1 MTETKDSAPAVPPA
15 DAPRDADGAS
25 ANAGHAATAASTP
38 APSSEAAPSNE
49 AAPSAEA
56 VSAPRAE
63 ASPAVSP
70 ATVAAVAAPAAT
82 PVSDALTAA
91 RAAAEWRV
99 IGETVPGASHLR
111 AGIPNQ
117 DAILH
122 VRQSS
127 ARLPV
132 IVSISD
138 GHGSHKCFRSDRGSR
153 FAVRIGAD
161 LLDELINGRHA
172 ALPPTEIESKVRE
185 SLPAEFIRRWRKTV
199 EADLKREPFRE
210 EEFTRMI
217 EKDGEKARRLVEA
230 NPHLAYGA
238 TSLSFLLTPTYA
250 LYLQLGDGEMV
261 TVSERGEVAPTLP
274 EDARLLANETTSLC
288 LDKAAA
294 DFRFAVHPHGADD
307 LPALILLTTDGY
319 YNSFS
324 TKAGFYQ
331 VGSDL
336 LQMLRE
342 PDGFGTVN
350 RSVKGWL
357 EEATAAGSG
366 DDCTLAII
374 CRMDALT
381 ASPSSTNTT
390 SSNATNGAAPDA
402 SSIASSQASPAATTQ
417 NASSPTPS
425 ASGDAPRHSGP
436 SDKPGL
442 PDAPVAPAAPD
453 ASAAS
458 TSAASHE
465 QSATPKTA

>member
-1 MTETKDSAPAVPPA
+1 MTDTTETATAGQSAE
-15 DAPRDADGAS
+15 APRETNEAEAS
-25 ANAGHAATAASTP
+25 EAQAAATEAGT
-38 APSSEAAPSNE
+38 AAPSNDAAQPALDTT
-49 AAPSAEA
+49 AAPSVDAK
-56 VSAPRAE
+56 PQ
-63 ASPAVSP
+63 
-70 ATVAAVAAPAAT
+70 AAPVSEAL
-82 PVSDALTAA
+82 VSDALVAA

-111 AGIPNQ
+111 NGIPNQ

-138 GHGSHKCFRSDRGSR
+138 GHGSNKCFRSDRGSR
-153 FAVRIGAD
+153 FAVRTGAD

-172 ALPPTEIESKVRE
+172 ALPPTEIEGRVRA
-185 SLPAEFIRRWRKTV
+185 SLPAEFVRRWRAAV

-217 EKDGEKARRLVEA
+217 ERDGERARRLVEA
-230 NPHLAYGA
+230 NPYLAYGA
-238 TSLSFLLTPTYA
+238 TSLSFLLMPTYA
-250 LYLQLGDGEMV
+250 LYLQLGDGEMI
-261 TVSERGEVAPTLP
+261 TVSEQGEIARPLP

-288 LDKAAA
+288 LEKAAD
-294 DFRFAVHPHGADD
+294 DFRFAVHPHTAGD

-324 TKAGFYQ
+324 TIAGFHQ

-336 LQMLRE
+336 LQMLRDE
-342 PDGFGTVN
+342 DGFDTVN

-374 CRMDALT
+374 CRMDALK
-381 ASPSSTNTT
+381 ASPSSVNTT
-390 SSNATNGAAPDA
+390 STADTA
-402 SSIASSQASPAATTQ
+402 SGASPAAPTQ
-417 NASSPTPS
+417 SAPTQTPS
-425 ASGDAPRHSGP
+425 LPSDAPHDSVA
-436 SDKPGL
+436 
-442 PDAPVAPAAPD
+442 PDAPAAP
-453 ASAAS
+453 AVS
-458 TSAASHE
+458 TSASHE
-465 QSATPKTA
+465 QSATPKTD

>member
-1 MTETKDSAPAVPPA
+1 MADLTETAPADDARPA
-15 DAPRDADGAS
+15 DAPPDADQGET
-25 ANAGHAATAASTP
+25 ANAANESRAATTEAITEASNASPPNASP
-38 APSSEAAPSNE
+38 AQ
-49 AAPSAEA
+49 SAE
-56 VSAPRAE
+56 VAPALRAE
-63 ASPAVSP
+63 ASSAPRVDLPAQP
-70 ATVAAVAAPAAT
+70 APAD
-82 PVSDALTAA
+82 DALIAQ

-111 AGIPNQ
+111 AGVPNQ

-138 GHGSHKCFRSDRGSR
+138 GHGSNKCFRSDRGSR
-153 FAVRIGAD
+153 FAVRVGVR

-172 ALPPTEIESKVRE
+172 ALPPVEIENRVRE
-185 SLPAEFIRRWRKTV
+185 TLPAEFIKRWRAAV

-210 EEFTRMI
+210 EEFARMI
-217 EKDGEKARRLVEA
+217 ERDGAHARRLVEA
-230 NPHLAYGA
+230 NPYLAYGA

-250 LYLQLGDGEMV
+250 LYLQLGDGEMI
-261 TVSERGEVAPTLP
+261 TVSAQGEIALP
-274 EDARLLANETTSLC
+274 LPGDARLLANETTSLC

-294 DFRFAVHPHGADD
+294 DFRFAVHPHGAGD

-324 TKAGFYQ
+324 TTAGFHQ

-336 LQMLRE
+336 LQMLRDE
-342 PDGFGTVN
+342 NGFDTVN

-374 CRMDALT
+374 CRMDALI
-381 ASPSSTNTT
+381 ASPSSSSDTASTAASNAASPPNTPSQTPPT
-390 SSNATNGAAPDA
+390 SSAAPHTLDAPDA
-402 SSIASSQASPAATTQ
+402 
-417 NASSPTPS
+417 
-425 ASGDAPRHSGP
+425 
-436 SDKPGL
+436 
-442 PDAPVAPAAPD
+442 PDAPDAEATPAE
-453 ASAAS
+453 
-458 TSAASHE
+458 TSHE
-465 QSATPKTA
+465 QPATPKTA

>member
-1 MTETKDSAPAVPPA
+1 MTDTTETAPAARPA
-15 DAPRDADGAS
+15 DAPPDAQQGEA
-25 ANAGHAATAASTP
+25 ANAANATGEAATTEASK
-38 APSSEAAPSNE
+38 AAPSKDSSTQPTE
-49 AAPSAEA
+49 AA
-56 VSAPRAE
+56 
-63 ASPAVSP
+63 
-70 ATVAAVAAPAAT
+70 AAPLIEIPPRPAPA
-82 PVSDALTAA
+82 SDALIAE

-117 DAILH
+117 DAIFQ

-138 GHGSHKCFRSDRGSR
+138 GHGSNKCFRSDRGSR
-153 FAVRIGAD
+153 FAVRIGCD

-172 ALPPTEIESKVRE
+172 ALPPTEIESRVRE
-185 SLPAEFIRRWRKTV
+185 SLPAEFVRRWRAAV
-199 EADLKREPFRE
+199 EVDLKREPFRE
-210 EEFTRMI
+210 EEFARMI
-217 EKDGEKARRLVEA
+217 ERDGERARRLVEA

-250 LYLQLGDGEMV
+250 LYLQLGDGEMI
-261 TVSERGEVAPTLP
+261 TVSAQGEIGHPLP

-294 DFRFAVHPHGADD
+294 DFRFAVHPHGTGD

-324 TKAGFYQ
+324 SIAGFHQ

-342 PDGFGTVN
+342 ADGFGTVN
-350 RSVKGWL
+350 RSVKSWL

-381 ASPSSTNTT
+381 ASPSSSATT
-390 SSNATNGAAPDA
+390 STADTSDA
-402 SSIASSQASPAATTQ
+402 SSATAEQ
-417 NASSPTPS
+417 NATPQTPS
-425 ASGDAPRHSGP
+425 STSDASQN
-436 SDKPGL
+436 
-442 PDAPVAPAAPD
+442 PDAPDTPGAT
-453 ASAAS
+453 AAS
-458 TSAASHE
+458 TPAASHE
-465 QSATPKTA
+465 QSATPKID

>member
-1 MTETKDSAPAVPPA
+1 MTDTTETAPAGQSP
-15 DAPRDADGAS
+15 DAPRDAGGGE
-25 ANAGHAATAASTP
+25 ANAAAATTTTEATATGAATTEASTP
-38 APSSEAAPSNE
+38 AAANDAAPASDAVPSAE
-49 AAPSAEA
+49 ATPPAKAAPPTEA
-56 VSAPRAE
+56 VSAPRA
-63 ASPAVSP
+63 
-70 ATVAAVAAPAAT
+70 VAPSQST
-82 PVSDALTAA
+82 PIGDALIAA
-91 RAAAEWRV
+91 RAASEWRV

-138 GHGSHKCFRSDRGSR
+138 GHGSNKCFRSDRGSR
-153 FAVRIGAD
+153 FAVRVGAD

-172 ALPPTEIESKVRE
+172 ALPPTEIESRVRE
-185 SLPAEFIRRWRKTV
+185 SLPAEFVRRWRAAV
-199 EADLKREPFRE
+199 DADLKREPFRE
-210 EEFTRMI
+210 EEFARMI
-217 EKDGEKARRLVEA
+217 EKDGERARHLVEA

-250 LYLQLGDGEMV
+250 LYLQLGDGEMI
-261 TVSERGEVAPTLP
+261 TVSERGEIGQPLP

-288 LDKAAA
+288 LEKARD
-294 DFRFAVHPHGADD
+294 DFRFAIHPHGAGD

-324 TKAGFYQ
+324 TVAGFHQ

-342 PDGFGTVN
+342 SDGFDTIN
-350 RSVKGWL
+350 RSVKSWL

-374 CRMDALT
+374 CRMDALK
-381 ASPSSTNTT
+381 ASLSSADTT
-390 SSNATNGAAPDA
+390 SATG
-402 SSIASSQASPAATTQ
+402 ITGASPAQSAPQ
-417 NASSPTPS
+417 QTPS
-425 ASGDAPRHSGP
+425 RTGDAPRDP
-436 SDKPGL
+436 VAPGST
-442 PDAPVAPAAPD
+442 AAPAAPTH
-453 ASAAS
+453 ATA
-458 TSAASHE
+458 HE
-465 QSATPKTA
+465 QSATPKTD

>member
-1 MTETKDSAPAVPPA
+1 VSSPPA
-15 DAPRDADGAS
+15 PVD
-25 ANAGHAATAASTP
+25 NA
-38 APSSEAAPSNE
+38 
-49 AAPSAEA
+49 
-56 VSAPRAE
+56 
-63 ASPAVSP
+63 
-70 ATVAAVAAPAAT
+70 
-82 PVSDALTAA
+82 LIAA
-91 RAAAEWRV
+91 RAEAEWRV

-127 ARLPV
+127 ARLPL

-138 GHGSHKCFRSDRGSR
+138 GHGSNKCFRSDRGSR
-153 FAVRIGAD
+153 FAVRVGAD

-172 ALPPTEIESKVRE
+172 ALPPEQIEDRVRE
-185 SLPAEFIRRWRKTV
+185 SLPAEFVRRWRAAV

-210 EEFTRMI
+210 EEFERMI
-217 EKDGEKARRLVEA
+217 ERDGAHARRLVEA

-238 TSLSFLLTPTYA
+238 TSLSFLLTATYA
-250 LYLQLGDGEMV
+250 LYLQLGDGEMI
-261 TVSERGEVAPTLP
+261 TVSEQGEIGHPLP
-274 EDARLLANETTSLC
+274 EDSRLLANETTSLC
-288 LDKAAA
+288 LNKAAA
-294 DFRFAVHPHGADD
+294 DFRFAIHPHGADE

-324 TKAGFYQ
+324 TIAGFHQ

-336 LQMLRE
+336 LHMLRE

-381 ASPSSTNTT
+381 ASPSSTDMAQT
-390 SSNATNGAAPDA
+390 SASQTNAPDA
-402 SSIASSQASPAATTQ
+402 
-417 NASSPTPS
+417 PT
-425 ASGDAPRHSGP
+425 A
-436 SDKPGL
+436 
-442 PDAPVAPAAPD
+442 PDAPDAAPKP
-453 ASAAS
+453 
-458 TSAASHE
+458 AASHE